1 MSLNTVR
8 IWRKNPGKIVG
19 NETVYIGGSCFFKNN
34 FFDKDLELK
43 SNLEKDGEDGILRY
57 FDINRREKVFAWI
70 FFLFLSRYSEVSYS
84 KISGIGI
91 RVEGMERFL
100 SRVAIRGKKERGKFC
115 ELRVISRR
123 TTSFF
128 RRCVGRILLFF
139 VVFLTIIVRKAS
151 KRNETETGLI

>member
-1 MSLNTVR
+1 MVR

-19 NETVYIGGSCFFKNN
+19 NETVYTGGSCFFKNN

-70 FFLFLSRYSEVSYS
+70 FFFLFLLRYSDVSYS

-100 SRVAIRGKKERGKFC
+100 SRVAIRGKKEDWKI
-115 ELRVISRR
+115 LRVTRHIASNH
-123 TTSFF
+123 FF
-128 RRCVGRILLFF
+128 LSSMRSKDPF
-139 VVFLTIIVRKAS
+139 VLCCFSNDYR
-151 KRNETETGLI
+151 

>member
-19 NETVYIGGSCFFKNN
+19 NETVYTGGSYFFKNN
-34 FFDKDLELK
+34 FFDNDLELK

-70 FFLFLSRYSEVSYS
+70 FFLFLLRYSEVSYS

-91 RVEGMERFL
+91 RVEGSDFCRGLLFE
-100 SRVAIRGKKERGKFC
+100 GKKSVENFASYASYRVEPLLSFVDAFEGSFC
-115 ELRVISRR
+115 S
-123 TTSFF
+123 
-128 RRCVGRILLFF
+128 LLFF
-139 VVFLTIIVRKAS
+139 
-151 KRNETETGLI
+151 